1 MFETRT
7 ETCYI
12 LYGYSP
18 DKVLK
23 YDLDSGVF
31 TSPPDLSSS
40 AGLAVSVLLTD
51 MDLTQEVSLS
61 TNTVSNTTVY
71 TPSPTGLIANSFSN
85 YAGNYYLVRDKN
97 TGSIVDFDDNPTP
110 YLNLPFLPAEYNQ
123 RHSVWTRTRR
133 SNSGDRHEV

>member
-1 MFETRT
+1 
-7 ETCYI
+7 
-12 LYGYSP
+12 
-18 DKVLK
+18 
-23 YDLDSGVF
+23 
-31 TSPPDLSSS
+31 
-40 AGLAVSVLLTD
+40 
-51 MDLTQEVSLS
+51 MDATQEVSLS

-110 YLNLPFLPAEYNQ
+110 YLNLPFLLSEYNQ

-133 SNSGDRHEV
+133 SNNEQTDMRFDFKLNDENLA